1 MNTIRTMLLGAAL
14 TVFATSAAFA
24 QTADAGAQGSAGLGT
39 NVQTP
44 MLGVGAQAGAGAN
57 AGGSGSAAGSL
68 VDGALSRAGKSV
80 GEVGDAT
87 GDTVRSATSKAGS
100 AATAAKHGIKSAASS
115 TKQHAKEVASSAK
128 TKAGGMMSTAAEVGR
143 GAQARTGAALGSTTA
158 SLQSGTSIG
167 LKSSGSASVE
177 GLAK

>member
-1 MNTIRTMLLGAAL
+1 LPLASRGQERAAPRQCGLQNKVFVEKTMNTIRTMLLGAAL
-14 TVFATSAAFA
+14 TAFATSAAFA

-44 MLGVGAQAGAGAN
+44 VLG
-57 AGGSGSAAGSL
+57 
-68 VDGALSRAGKSV
+68 V

-87 GDTVRSATSKAGS
+87 GDTVRSATSKTGS
-100 AATAAKHGIKSAASS
+100 AAIAAKHSVKSAASS

-128 TKAGGMMSTAAEVGR
+128 TKAGGMMSTAAEIGR
-143 GAQARTGAALGSTTA
+143 GAQARTGDALGSTTA

-167 LKSSGSASVE
+167 LKSSGSASTE